1 MSDTAA
7 FLAGCAVTGV
17 AVLFVMRNDSISQT
31 RVPPPLQSVS
41 PTPEILAPPVPPPP
55 SSHWSQEEGRS
66 FRMESELD
74 QQRNL
79 SRDLSDQLRR
89 QQDRTEDLKGQLE
102 QQQRQ
107 TEDLK
112 SQLEKQE
119 RNTEI
124 LINQIHEQ
132 QRLLERLSDQPI
144 RTAMPID
151 ALTEPR
157 SNTTDIQT
165 IITGVV
171 GIVVLVV
178 VAGGGLILFAIIV
191 VVLLS
196 SRRRPTRTIHI
207 VHPGPNPYPTF
218 ASQPLLPARA
228 RTRPARHI
236 DVEYY
241 ADGNYD

>member
-17 AVLFVMRNDSISQT
+17 AVLFVMRNDSIGET
-31 RVPPPLQSVS
+31 RVPPLQPIS
-41 PTPEILAPPVPPPP
+41 PTPQISASPFPTPP

-79 SRDLSDQLRR
+79 SRDLSDQLKR

-124 LINQIHEQ
+124 LISQIHEQ
-132 QRLLERLSDQPI
+132 QRLLERLSDQPV

-157 SNTTDIQT
+157 PANTNIQA
-165 IITGVV
+165 IVTGAV

-207 VHPGPNPYPTF
+207 VHPGANAYTAFPP
-218 ASQPLLPARA
+218 QPLLPARA

>member
-1 MSDTAA
+1 
-7 FLAGCAVTGV
+7 
-17 AVLFVMRNDSISQT
+17 
-31 RVPPPLQSVS
+31 
-41 PTPEILAPPVPPPP
+41 
-55 SSHWSQEEGRS
+55 
-66 FRMESELD
+66 MESELD
-74 QQRNL
+74 QQRDL

-132 QRLLERLSDQPI
+132 QRLLERLSDQPVP
-144 RTAMPID
+144 APMPID

-157 SNTTDIQT
+157 TDHTSIQT
-165 IITGVV
+165 IITGAV
-171 GIVVLVV
+171 GIVVLIV

-196 SRRRPTRTIHI
+196 SRRRPARTIHI
-207 VHPGPNPYPTF
+207 VHPAANPYTAFPP
-218 ASQPLLPARA
+218 QPLLPARA
-228 RTRPARHI
+228 RTRQARHI

>member
-17 AVLFVMRNDSISQT
+17 AVLFVMRNDMSQT
-31 RVPPPLQSVS
+31 RVPPSLPSTS
-41 PTPEILAPPVPPPP
+41 PTPEVATPFPASPP
-55 SSHWSQEEGRS
+55 SNWSQDEGRS
-66 FRMESELD
+66 FRMESELG
-74 QQRNL
+74 QQQDL
-79 SRDLSDQLRR
+79 ARDLSDQLRR

-112 SQLEKQE
+112 SKLDKQE

-124 LINQIHEQ
+124 LISQIHEQ
-132 QRLLERLSDQPI
+132 QRLLDRLSDQPV
-144 RTAMPID
+144 RHAMPID
-151 ALTEPR
+151 ALNDNR
-157 SNTTDIQT
+157 SENTSIQT
-165 IITGVV
+165 VITGAV

-178 VAGGGLILFAIIV
+178 VAGGGLVLFAIVV

-196 SRRRPTRTIHI
+196 SRRRPTRTVHI
-207 VHPGPNPYPTF
+207 VHPVANPYTF
-218 ASQPLLPARA
+218 PPQPLLPHRA
-228 RTRPARHI
+228 RTRPARPV